1 MKICIF
7 GAASDKIDKKYIKDC
22 YELSAA
28 LAVRGHELVFGAGG
42 EGLMGAAA
50 RGFKDNGAKV
60 HGVIPYFFE
69 ENGYEAIFKD
79 CDELTRTETMAERK
93 KIMED
98 AADAFI
104 IVPGGIGT
112 FEEFFEVLTL
122 KQLGRHKKA
131 IAMYN
136 SYGFYDGLNEYMEK
150 TMTQK
155 FVNEECRLLY
165 KTLNSREEI
174 INYIENYSA
183 DGISWDLLKRN

>member
-7 GAASDKIDKKYIKDC
+7 GAASNKIDKKYIDDC
-22 YELSAA
+22 YELAKT
-28 LAVRGHELVFGAGG
+28 LAKRGHELVFGAGG

-50 RGFKDNGAKV
+50 RGFKDGGAKI

-69 ENGYEAIFKD
+69 ENGYEAIFKG
-79 CDELTRTETMAERK
+79 CDELTRTDTMAERK

-98 AADAFI
+98 NADAFI
-104 IVPGGIGT
+104 IVAGGIGT

-131 IAMYN
+131 IAVYN
-136 SYGFYDGLNEYMEK
+136 PYGYYDELNAYLEK
-150 TMTQK
+150 TIAQK
-155 FVNEECRLLY
+155 FVNEECRALY
-165 KTLNSREEI
+165 KTLDSQEELI
-174 INYIENYSA
+174 AYIENYTA